1 MSKFRESENLKK
13 LHEIVEIIES
23 HKDQF
28 EIDDSMSQYKEL
40 TEKIDS
46 LIHAELK
53 KLEFENDNTSKLKC
67 YEALFTTIVGL
78 LEGAKQVV

>member
-1 MSKFRESENLKK
+1 MAKIKESENLKK

-28 EIDDSMSQYKEL
+28 EIDNSISQYKEL

-53 KLEFENDNTSKLKC
+53 KLKFENDNTSKLKC
-67 YEALFTTIVGL
+67 YEALFTTILSL
-78 LEGAKQVV
+78 LDGVKQVV

>member
-1 MSKFRESENLKK
+1 MSKFRSENLQK
-13 LHEIVEIIES
+13 LHEIVEILES
-23 HKDQF
+23 QKNQF

-46 LIHAELK
+46 LIHTELK
-53 KLEFENDNTSKLKC
+53 KLEFEKDSSSKLKC

-78 LEGAKQVV
+78 LEVTKQIV